1 MVSMYLKITCLCASG
16 LESTLLYYCFKNQG
30 CSFLG
35 AKAITQVI
43 RMLKTDVNKGN
54 ETAVRDEAA
63 WVRFSSKKPQ
73 LVANDRTAGLMPE
86 AWGYCA
92 MPRCSSDS
100 NELDREALP
109 NA

>member
-1 MVSMYLKITCLCASG
+1 MLGAFG
-16 LESTLLYYCFKNQG
+16 LDSTLLYYCLKKKQG

-35 AKAITQVI
+35 AKAITRVI

-63 WVRFSSKKPQ
+63 RVRLSSKKPQ
-73 LVANDRTAGLMPE
+73 LVANDRTAGPMPV

-92 MPRCSSDS
+92 TPRCSSDS
-100 NELDREALP
+100 NELDREALHG
-109 NA
+109 A

>member
-1 MVSMYLKITCLCASG
+1 MLGAFG
-16 LESTLLYYCFKNQG
+16 LESTLLYYCLKKKQG

-35 AKAITQVI
+35 AKAITRVI

-63 WVRFSSKKPQ
+63 RVRLSSKKPQ
-73 LVANDRTAGLMPE
+73 LVANDRTAGPVPV

-92 MPRCSSDS
+92 TPRCSSDS
-100 NELDREALP
+100 NELDREALHG
-109 NA
+109 A